1 MQNTTDPILM
11 PRSKFLSILLPIR
24 FTHLSSYLY
33 VTALLE
39 YFMYSDCSV
48 RVFWSFSYNHSKQQL
63 LKV

>member
-1 MQNTTDPILM
+1 MQKTTDLIPM
-11 PRSKFLSILLPIR
+11 PRSKFLLILISIR

-48 RVFWSFSYNHSKQQL
+48 RVFRSFSYNHSKQQL